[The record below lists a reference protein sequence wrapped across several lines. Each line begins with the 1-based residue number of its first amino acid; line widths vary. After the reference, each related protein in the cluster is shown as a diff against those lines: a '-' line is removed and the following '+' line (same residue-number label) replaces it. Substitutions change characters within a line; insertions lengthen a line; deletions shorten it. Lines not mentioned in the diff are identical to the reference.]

1 MGRSTQPYRE
11 RRRFVQGSLAAVA
24 ALMLACA
31 SAHAATTGQA
41 PYGFGATPSPAEMER
56 FVSPL
61 PDGRGLPSG
70 SGSVEQGKA
79 LYEQPCVA
87 CHGPTS
93 KAASA
98 TS

>member
-1 MGRSTQPYRE
+1 
-11 RRRFVQGSLAAVA
+11 
-24 ALMLACA
+24 
-31 SAHAATTGQA
+31 
-41 PYGFGATPSPAEMER
+41 MER